1 MAKRSFGPEQAFLIT
16 GHSLF
21 LGLFILAF
29 IHFVERTIHV
39 DSACQIFKWIQL
51 SWVEVEAH
59 RYSAILPQ
67 LMVKLGKGTGLG
79 LNSLLLLASLAH
91 VAVPYLIFLIAAY
104 VLRTPWIA
112 VATALAAVL
121 CTRLTFYG
129 IVLEANYLLCYPLLL
144 AAVIEGP
151 LLRGRRG
158 FAIGLM
164 VFALGLVLVVH
175 PVGFLIALFVLGWY
189 FLRHE
194 QLRRSLILP
203 MALAVAWGLFGRVLF
218 PPSAYEAGLYNAAAS
233 GLSEPVPGTNAAL
246 DFLLRHSWQDTT
258 TYLSLWLLVLTTA
271 LLLVRAR
278 MWAALGL
285 FAMAVVGYVA
295 LNAITY
301 RTGETAMM
309 MEKNFVPLAVL
320 VAIPLVGRLGT
331 ASRKQQWWALVPF
344 IAVIFIQFRGIS
356 FASREAKERTD
367 HISQVVKEMREN
379 GLRKAAY
386 RSSDL
391 DERGLH
397 VHWALPYETILF
409 SSLGGP
415 TQCLTAIAITDH
427 EATNGSLERLG
438 NEFGLQEEQLDSR
451 YFTLPNGPFVLIQET
466 KR

>member
-1 MAKRSFGPEQAFLIT
+1 
-16 GHSLF
+16 
-21 LGLFILAF
+21 
-29 IHFVERTIHV
+29 
-39 DSACQIFKWIQL
+39 
-51 SWVEVEAH
+51 
-59 RYSAILPQ
+59 
-67 LMVKLGKGTGLG
+67 
-79 LNSLLLLASLAH
+79 
-91 VAVPYLIFLIAAY
+91 
-104 VLRTPWIA
+104 
-112 VATALAAVL
+112 
-121 CTRLTFYG
+121 
-129 IVLEANYLLCYPLLL
+129 
-144 AAVIEGP
+144 
-151 LLRGRRG
+151 
-158 FAIGLM
+158 
-164 VFALGLVLVVH
+164 
-175 PVGFLIALFVLGWY
+175 
-189 FLRHE
+189 
-194 QLRRSLILP
+194 
-203 MALAVAWGLFGRVLF
+203 
-218 PPSAYEAGLYNAAAS
+218 
-233 GLSEPVPGTNAAL
+233 
-246 DFLLRHSWQDTT
+246 
-258 TYLSLWLLVLTTA
+258 
-271 LLLVRAR
+271 

-301 RTGETAMM
+301 RAGETAMM

-427 EATNGSLERLG
+427 EATNGTLERLG

-451 YFTLPNGPFVLIQET
+451 YFTLPNGPFVVLQET